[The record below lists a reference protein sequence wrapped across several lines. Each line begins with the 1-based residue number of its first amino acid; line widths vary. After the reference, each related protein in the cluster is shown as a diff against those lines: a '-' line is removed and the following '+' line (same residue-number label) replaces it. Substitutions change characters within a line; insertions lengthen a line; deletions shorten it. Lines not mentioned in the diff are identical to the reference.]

1 MFQKVRPYMGEY
13 MKYTKRAAVCITIAV
28 ILSVVP
34 YFLLYQ
40 IIAPLTEG
48 RSITLGFVLWR
59 VALTALCLIGNAVLY
74 VHGLELSHI
83 SAYNTLK
90 ALRTALQGKLEKQP
104 LGVIRELGNG
114 RIKKV
119 FTDDILP

>member
-13 MKYTKRAAVCITIAV
+13 MKYTKRAAVSVTIAV
-28 ILSVVP
+28 ILSVIP

-48 RSITLGFVLWR
+48 ESLTLGYVLLR
-59 VALTALCLIGNAVLY
+59 VVITALCLSGNAILY

-83 SAYNTLK
+83 SVYGH
-90 ALRTALQGKLEKQP
+90 R
-104 LGVIRELGNG
+104 
-114 RIKKV
+114 
-119 FTDDILP
+119 